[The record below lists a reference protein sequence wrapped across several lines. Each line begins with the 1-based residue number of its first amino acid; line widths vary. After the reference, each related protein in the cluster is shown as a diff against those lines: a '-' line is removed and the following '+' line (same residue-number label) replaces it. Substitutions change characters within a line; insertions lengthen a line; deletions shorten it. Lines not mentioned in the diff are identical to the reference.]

1 MMEGANWQRRIGTR
15 TAQTEQRPDR
25 QVGFSLFAPSGW
37 SFALRTWIATIAALY
52 AAFWLQLGNAY
63 SAAVC
68 VAILAVPTRG
78 QAYEKALYRVG
89 GTIVGFL
96 ASLAIVG
103 LFNSTRELFILAFA
117 AWIAL

>member
-1 MMEGANWQRRIGTR
+1 MNGAANWRGKLLGSRSER
-15 TAQTEQRPDR
+15 TGKDFS
-25 QVGFSLFAPSGW
+25 QVTFFPLFGLSGW
-37 SFALRTWIATIAALY
+37 SFALRTWIATVMALY

-103 LFNSTRELFILAFA
+103 LFNSTRELFI
-117 AWIAL
+117 